1 MKKIITLLCALA
13 VTAGTASAESNIR
26 ININGEEF
34 KYDTEPVVINDRVLV
49 PMREIFE
56 SFGAEVYWEGT
67 TKTVTA
73 VLDGDAIMLQID
85 NNKLFKP
92 GEEAELDVVP
102 IVINDRT
109 MVPVRAVSVGL
120 GADVEWDAESRC
132 VNIDFKEQE
141 TIPVTFEIEN
151 MGIMTAELY
160 PEVAPETVANFVKL
174 ANEGFYDGLVF
185 HRVIDGFMIQGGGY
199 DKDFNYKETES
210 IKGEFASN
218 GFENPLKHT
227 RGVISMARTSDPNS
241 ASSQFFIMDE
251 TAEYLDGQY
260 AAFGKLTDGFDVLD
274 KIAETETYS
283 LGNGMNDVLVE
294 LPVIKSIRADINE

>member
-92 GEEAELDVVP
+92 GEETELDVAP

-283 LGNGMNDVLVE
+283 LGNGMNDVPVE

>member
-283 LGNGMNDVLVE
+283 LGNGMNDVPVE